1 MLLVLPNRS
10 IKGGKTMAGR
20 AEVWCYPSKT
30 ILLFILP
37 VVFFSLSSFLFF
49 FLTNKG
55 EVMVMVLVCINSTN
69 SYVFVG
75 PSPDTALKHMC
86 VV

>member
-1 MLLVLPNRS
+1 
-10 IKGGKTMAGR
+10 MAGR

-37 VVFFSLSSFLFF
+37 VVFFSLSSFLF

>member
-1 MLLVLPNRS
+1 
-10 IKGGKTMAGR
+10 MAGR

-49 FLTNKG
+49 FNKQG
-55 EVMVMVLVCINSTN
+55 GGDGDGTSVYKQYKLLCVCRAITG
-69 SYVFVG
+69 YGVEAHVC
-75 PSPDTALKHMC
+75 C
-86 VV
+86 VKGFDSF